1 MSTENT
7 IVVKIPSGL
16 KGKERKEIGEVIV
29 ELLQRFGT
37 IRSIS
42 VLRTSAFV
50 EFETIDE
57 ATRALGGCT
66 IEMNARLY
74 R

>member
-7 IVVKIPSGL
+7 IVVKIPSRL
-16 KGKERKEIGEVIV
+16 KGRQEISDAIT

-66 IEMNARLY
+66 IEMKARLY